1 MKSGAARYRAK
12 HLRKGRARTAGGRR
26 AAPTSPENRAVIR
39 LVICGVIFVALVAVK
54 LLFPEAVSRLADTA
68 GALIGRDADFQEAF
82 AAGKAAVEAAVAG
95 TTDKMVAFQ
104 CTREGGYKCETVLQP
119 LDIVANFEKKVPRE
133 WINEAGNGIEQPFID
148 YVLPLIQGEPNRAL
162 ENSLPRFAR
171 LKKVLTTEM

>member
-68 GALIGRDADFQEAF
+68 GALIGRDADFQEGNRGRVDDATERRF
-82 AAGKAAVEAAVAG
+82 ERGEGNVAEDDLVEAG
-95 TTDKMVAFQ
+95 
-104 CTREGGYKCETVLQP
+104 P
-119 LDIVANFEKKVPRE
+119 
-133 WINEAGNGIEQPFID
+133 EAAAAAP
-148 YVLPLIQGEPNRAL
+148 A
-162 ENSLPRFAR
+162 A
-171 LKKVLTTEM
+171 

>member
-82 AAGKAAVEAAVAG
+82 AAMGRAISGEEAVSDSLQDAYAAVFSPGAVTEENSGAETEEGAAE
-95 TTDKMVAFQ
+95 D
-104 CTREGGYKCETVLQP
+104 GGVLQTP
-119 LDIVANFEKKVPRE
+119 DSVSPSPGSALTASPETAPPETAGDI
-133 WINEAGNGIEQPFID
+133 
-148 YVLPLIQGEPNRAL
+148 LP
-162 ENSLPRFAR
+162 
-171 LKKVLTTEM
+171 

>member
-82 AAGKAAVEAAVAG
+82 AAMG
-95 TTDKMVAFQ
+95 
-104 CTREGGYKCETVLQP
+104 LS
-119 LDIVANFEKKVPRE
+119 
-133 WINEAGNGIEQPFID
+133 
-148 YVLPLIQGEPNRAL
+148 LIHI
-162 ENSLPRFAR
+162 SLPTI
-171 LKKVLTTEM
+171 VGV